1 MSTFRPVV
9 QYIYCWGSVVSLS
22 QIVLPI
28 LGPLHFYMKLKINLL
43 IFAKKKKKGRLDFRR
58 HCIEPV
64 DQFEDCWHLNNIKS
78 SNEHE
83 TSFHL
88 LSFSLIYFSL
98 IIL

>member
-43 IFAKKKKKGRLDFRR
+43 IFAKKKKKKAGWIL
-58 HCIEPV
+58 IGIV
-64 DQFEDCWHLNNIKS
+64 LN
-78 SNEHE
+78 
-83 TSFHL
+83 L
-88 LSFSLIYFSL
+88 
-98 IIL
+98 

>member
-1 MSTFRPVV
+1 MFTLASSAVYLLLG
-9 QYIYCWGSVVSLS
+9 QCSKSS

-88 LSFSLIYFSL
+88 LSFS
-98 IIL
+98 